1 MDRQNDSAMT
11 EGTTVPPKRTA
22 KDSVFCDLFRD
33 PENLLELYRC
43 LHPEDTTATV
53 NDLGNVTLRNVL
65 VDDQYNDL
73 GFTVRDRQL
82 ILLEAQ
88 STWSAN
94 IVLRILMYLTETWNA
109 ALVSENLY
117 STVPVHLP
125 KPELYVLYTGDRK
138 DRPEWL
144 SLAETYFDGDNTYLE
159 VKVRMLY
166 GDGSVDGILNQ
177 YVLFTKVFD
186 EQVRLYGRTEKAVAE
201 TIRICREVG
210 ALEKYLA
217 SHEREVVRIMTSLFD
232 QDHVTKN
239 YVAEEKRLSRALG
252 RAEGRTEGRAEGEEK
267 KAMEN
272 AFRMRDMG
280 FDNSI
285 IAQVVNVSL
294 TKLQSWFKD
303 SSTSMPQA

>member
-1 MDRQNDSAMT
+1 MGQQNERPIT
-11 EGTTVPPKRTA
+11 EGTEVPSKRTA
-22 KDSVFCDLFRD
+22 KDSVFCDLFQD

-43 LHPEDTTATV
+43 LHPEDTTVTV
-53 NDLGNVTLRNVL
+53 NDLGNVTLRNIL
-65 VDDQYNDL
+65 VEDQYNDL
-73 GFTVRDRQL
+73 GFTVRDKQL

-109 ALVSENLY
+109 ALIHDNLY
-117 STVPVHLP
+117 STVPVRLT
-125 KPELYVLYTGDRK
+125 KPELYVLYTGSRK

-144 SLAETYFDGDNTYLE
+144 SLADTYFDGDDTYLE
-159 VKVRMLY
+159 VRVRMLY

-177 YVLFTKVFD
+177 YVVFTKVLD
-186 EQVRLYGRTEKAVAE
+186 EQVRLYGRTEKAIAE
-201 TIRICREVG
+201 TVRVCREAG

-232 QDHVTKN
+232 QDHVTKV
-239 YVAEEKRLSRALG
+239 YWEEKQRQSRA
-252 RAEGRTEGRAEGEEK
+252 EGRAEGEEK
-267 KAMEN
+267 NAREN

-280 FDNSI
+280 FDNSV

-294 TKLQSWFKD
+294 SKLQSWFSD
-303 SSTSMPQA
+303 SPTSMPQS

>member
-1 MDRQNDSAMT
+1 MNQQNEGPIT
-11 EGTTVPPKRTA
+11 EGTEVPSKRTA
-22 KDSVFCDLFRD
+22 KDSVFCDLFQD

-53 NDLGNVTLRNVL
+53 DDLGNVTLRNIL
-65 VDDQYNDL
+65 VEDQYNDL

-109 ALVSENLY
+109 ALIHDNLY

-138 DRPEWL
+138 ERPEWL
-144 SLAETYFDGDNTYLE
+144 SLADTYFGGDDTYLE
-159 VKVRMLY
+159 VRVRMLY
-166 GDGSVDGILNQ
+166 GDGSVNGILNQ
-177 YVLFTKVFD
+177 YVLFTKVLD
-186 EQVRLYGRTEKAVAE
+186 EQVRLYGRTEKAIAE
-201 TIRICREVG
+201 TIRICREAG

-232 QDHVTKN
+232 QDHVTKV
-239 YVAEEKRLSRALG
+239 YWEEKQRQS
-252 RAEGRTEGRAEGEEK
+252 RAEGEEK
-267 KAMEN
+267 NAREN

-280 FDNSI
+280 FDNSV

-294 TKLQSWFKD
+294 SKLQSWF
-303 SSTSMPQA
+303 SEPSGTVG

>member
-1 MDRQNDSAMT
+1 MT
-11 EGTTVPPKRTA
+11 EGTTVLPKRTA

-43 LHPEDTTATV
+43 LHPEDTTVTV
-53 NDLGNVTLRNVL
+53 NDLGNVTLRNIL

-109 ALVSENLY
+109 ALVNENLY

-138 DRPEWL
+138 ERPEWL
-144 SLAETYFDGDNTYLE
+144 SLADTYFDGDDTYLE
-159 VKVRMLY
+159 VRVRMLY

-201 TIRICREVG
+201 TIRICREAG

>member
-1 MDRQNDSAMT
+1 MDRLNDSAMT
-11 EGTTVPPKRTA
+11 EGTTVLPKRTA

-43 LHPEDTTATV
+43 LHPEDVTATV
-53 NDLGNVTLRNVL
+53 ADLGNVTLRNIL

-109 ALVSENLY
+109 ALVNENLY
-117 STVPVHLP
+117 STVPVSLP

-138 DRPEWL
+138 ERPEWL
-144 SLAETYFDGDNTYLE
+144 SLADTYFDGDDTYLE
-159 VKVRMLY
+159 VRVRMLY

-186 EQVRLYGRTEKAVAE
+186 EQVRLSGRTEKAVAE
-201 TIRICREVG
+201 TIRICREAG

-232 QDHVTKN
+232 QDHVTWA
-239 YVAEEKRLSRALG
+239 YGEEKLRQGRAQG
-252 RAEGRTEGRAEGEEK
+252 RAEGRAQGRAEGEAKGKTAAYYEMVRNGFITSGI
-267 KAMEN
+267 AAAALNQSESAFN
-272 AFRMRDMG
+272 AG
-280 FDNSI
+280 LQKY
-285 IAQVVNVSL
+285 IAGLN
-294 TKLQSWFKD
+294 
-303 SSTSMPQA
+303 

>member
-11 EGTTVPPKRTA
+11 EGTAVPPKRTA

-53 NDLGNVTLRNVL
+53 NDLGNVTLRNIL

-73 GFTVRDRQL
+73 GFTVRDKQL

-88 STWSAN
+88 STWSVN

-109 ALVSENLY
+109 ALVNENLY

-144 SLAETYFDGDNTYLE
+144 SLSETYFDGDDTYLE
-159 VKVRMLY
+159 VRVRMLY

-177 YVLFTKVFD
+177 YVVFTKVLD
-186 EQVRLYGRTEKAVAE
+186 EQIQLCGRTEQAVAE
-201 TIRICREVG
+201 TIRICREAG

-232 QDHVTKN
+232 QDHVTRN
-239 YVAEEKRLSRALG
+239 YVAEKERQSRALG
-252 RAEGRTEGRAEGEEK
+252 RMDEK
-267 KAMEN
+267 KST
-272 AFRMRDMG
+272 AFRMKAKG
-280 FDNSI
+280 Y
-285 IAQVVNVSL
+285 
-294 TKLQSWFKD
+294 D
-303 SSTSMPQA
+303 SSLIADILNTSLSVVQGWFSESSGTVS